1 MEVESS
7 AKICTTSHLLR
18 QYARE
23 HRCTESTPSR
33 GKPVLLCSL
42 VHFVSCQVDAVDDCH
57 AARAIELSLA
67 NRLGS
72 CSDAVR
78 KVKEVEPVHQ
88 NQADTVRKFPTVL
101 SLERGHAAT
110 ADVHKASVQHH
121 HDSPCRRTPPEEVE
135 QVQQEEFLRS
145 QRPQDQRELIV
156 DKTTVRTE

>member
-101 SLERGHAAT
+101 SAATQLRLTYTKPPCSTITIPHAA
-110 ADVHKASVQHH
+110 VLHQKKL
-121 HDSPCRRTPPEEVE
+121 RR
-135 QVQQEEFLRS
+135 FS
-145 QRPQDQRELIV
+145 
-156 DKTTVRTE
+156 KKNS